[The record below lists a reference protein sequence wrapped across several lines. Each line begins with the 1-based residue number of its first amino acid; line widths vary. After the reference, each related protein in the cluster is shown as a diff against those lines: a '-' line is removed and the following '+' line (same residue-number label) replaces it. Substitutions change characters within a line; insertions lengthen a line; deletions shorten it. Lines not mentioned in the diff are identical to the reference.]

1 VENAAVAVQAIAGVA
16 VQTEK
21 AAAETRK
28 TVDQLAQVAEELMG
42 NLSRFKLSARV

>member
-1 VENAAVAVQAIAGVA
+1 VA

-28 TVDQLAQVAEELMG
+28 TMDQLARVAEELMG
-42 NLSRFKLSARV
+42 NLARFKLTGRA